1 MHRPRPA
8 CSHPSVSLCSMTL
21 TGALPPAPAPSF
33 LCPQVAEFVD
43 RAVQIAGEVKKASKG
58 TKLKDFREALES
70 SEPPALGVLRREVE
84 DFAKQVGVC
93 VCGWVGPSCGSR
105 ASCGLD
111 WVSHWDSGV

>member
-1 MHRPRPA
+1 M
-8 CSHPSVSLCSMTL
+8 SVNVCLTL
-21 TGALPPAPAPSF
+21 LFPAPPF

-84 DFAKQVGVC
+84 DFAKQVG
-93 VCGWVGPSCGSR
+93 
-105 ASCGLD
+105 L
-111 WVSHWDSGV
+111 H

>member
-1 MHRPRPA
+1 
-8 CSHPSVSLCSMTL
+8 MTL
-21 TGALPPAPAPSF
+21 TGALSPAPAASF

-84 DFAKQVGVC
+84 DFAKQVGGC
-93 VCGWVGPSCGSR
+93 VGGWVGG
-105 ASCGLD
+105 
-111 WVSHWDSGV
+111 WVPRVEAGPLAD